1 MGKDLKKGKKP
12 VKRKADIKAFFIRIA
27 KFFRNVVSEL
37 KLVTWPTKKDLISY
51 STVVVIFILVMAA
64 IIFVMDLGLDA
75 LLRLAVGS

>member
-1 MGKDLKKGKKP
+1 MGNDPKKSKKP
-12 VKRKADIKAFFIRIA
+12 VKRKVDIKAFFVRIG

-51 STVVVIFILVMAA
+51 STVVVIFILVMAV

-75 LLRLAVGS
+75 LLKLVVGS